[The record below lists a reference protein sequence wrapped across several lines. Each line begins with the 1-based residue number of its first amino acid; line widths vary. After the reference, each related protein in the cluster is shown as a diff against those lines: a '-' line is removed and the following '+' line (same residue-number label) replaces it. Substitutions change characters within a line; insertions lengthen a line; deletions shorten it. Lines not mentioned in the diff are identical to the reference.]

1 MSIRTLFVYN
11 STKLFEILDEI
22 KKFFNFEVLYIDK
35 KNYKTINF
43 NNIEN
48 YVFISD
54 QPTKDIKEDLLV
66 IDTPKKIS
74 KLIEQIN
81 LNLLK
86 TKFNKQSHLNIGKY
100 TLDLNSRSMHF
111 KEKSLNLTEKETNM
125 LLFINSNKKV
135 SLKELQEYVWEYA
148 SNLETHT
155 VETHIYRLR
164 KKIFETFNNDNLI
177 GHDKSGYFIVE

>member
-22 KKFFNFEVLYIDK
+22 KKFLNFEVLYIDK

-48 YVFISD
+48 YIFISD

-86 TKFNKQSHLNIGKY
+86 TKFNKQSRLKIGKY
-100 TLDLNSRSMHF
+100 ILDLNSRSMHF

-125 LLFINSNKKV
+125 LLFINSNKKE

-164 KKIFETFNNDNLI
+164 KKISEKFLDEEFIFNN
-177 GHDKSGYFIVE
+177 KKGYYL

>member
-22 KKFFNFEVLYIDK
+22 KKFLNIEVLYIDK

-48 YVFISD
+48 YIFISD

-164 KKIFETFNNDNLI
+164 KKIIDKFQDNNFIINT
-177 GHDKSGYFIVE
+177 KSGYII